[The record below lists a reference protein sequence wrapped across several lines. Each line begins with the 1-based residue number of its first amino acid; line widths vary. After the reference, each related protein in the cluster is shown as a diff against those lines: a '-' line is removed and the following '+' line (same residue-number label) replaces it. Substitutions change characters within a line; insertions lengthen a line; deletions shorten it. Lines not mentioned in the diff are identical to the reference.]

1 MRSIA
6 ALSWLILLGAASPP
20 RAPTGHPPD
29 FYARPDPGPFVIFFD
44 AEETAVSESA
54 GEILDTAIKLWP
66 SPDQGRFVLCYN
78 PAEEGGRGQATE
90 AIRKDR
96 VRKELMNR
104 GAIQVL
110 ASDWD
115 CYHRTKPLPS
125 TRARMAII
133 GVHLMDAQPGPNDAS
148 SAER

>member
-90 AIRKDR
+90 AIRK
-96 VRKELMNR
+96 
-104 GAIQVL
+104 AIQVL